1 MLTAKTSHRLCQL
14 KRAAFVLLA
23 ASQPLRPPFCP
34 AHLRV
39 LPEFLVCTSA
49 QANRSRSSYS
59 SVSVRACAPP
69 PVVVSAHHFVHPSTA
84 HICIHPRSLHTYTHT
99 HPHTGNKS
107 SQHWGSTH
115 FGLGLL
121 VDYRAY
127 SSHHCPSTNGPHCHP
142 DQRVCVCVCLCV
154 PEIHTHEA
162 IDCVLKLPG
171 NSKVMPGLPFI
182 VDPPICYAIYS
193 CVSSTPCM

>member
-1 MLTAKTSHRLCQL
+1 MSLEASGFCVACRLPTSAPPLLSRTFA
-14 KRAAFVLLA
+14 RAA
-23 ASQPLRPPFCP
+23 
-34 AHLRV
+34 RV
-39 LPEFLVCTSA
+39 SGVHQCSSESEPQFLFF
-49 QANRSRSSYS
+49 
-59 SVSVRACAPP
+59 SVRACVCSASSRRVRASLCAPQ
-69 PVVVSAHHFVHPSTA
+69 H
-84 HICIHPRSLHTYTHT
+84 RSHLHTPAVVTHIHTHT

-115 FGLGLL
+115 CGLGLL